1 MRGCIDADEPAK
13 YAERR
18 SRADQAKT
26 IWQGKVNKNLN
37 KQVLNIII
45 LINDICYFPFKK
57 FQKTPRKSQRRRRLS
72 TCGEET

>member
-1 MRGCIDADEPAK
+1 MINYFGKIFSVKYPTMRGCVDAHEPAK

-37 KQVLNIII
+37 KQ
-45 LINDICYFPFKK
+45 K
-57 FQKTPRKSQRRRRLS
+57 FEIS
-72 TCGEET
+72 